1 MNPRLVRVA
10 RVGGPWRTATSC
22 SSASVVATTPFSGR
36 SNIEQPSQSQVV
48 HHQQHP
54 QHHQQGFSSPL
65 LLLFSHHNL
74 TNDNNSN
81 NNRTTTQRL
90 FSTVT
95 KKLPCPFKTL
105 GVSKSAKYKKVKT
118 MFLQIAM
125 SHHPDTNKAETEEQE
140 KKYREAFIKARQAFE
155 SLMESEDGGVM
166 LKPLEEETSDQEFD
180 NWFMKETG
188 HSSPY
193 SFLDPQTMKEVAEM
207 EENIGHG
214 LDRDGGMWTLAAMVS
229 NAVKDGK
236 DGASLL
242 RLEAGEVK
250 EVNGHIDGELRRTR
264 RNRR

>member
-1 MNPRLVRVA
+1 MNPRLVTVA
-10 RVGGPWRTATSC
+10 RVGGHWRTATTSFSVRSGMTFEQ
-22 SSASVVATTPFSGR
+22 SSP
-36 SNIEQPSQSQVV
+36 ISQSQAVQ
-48 HHQQHP
+48 HPKHP
-54 QHHQQGFSSPL
+54 QHHQQGMSSPL
-65 LLLFSHHNL
+65 LLSPNNL
-74 TNDNNSN
+74 TNN
-81 NNRTTTQRL
+81 NNYTTTATTRL
-90 FSTVT
+90 FSSMT
-95 KKLPCPFKTL
+95 KKSPCPFKTL

-118 MFLQIAM
+118 KFLQIAM
-125 SHHPDTNKAETEEQE
+125 SHHPDTNKAETEEEE

-155 SLMESEDGGVM
+155 SLMESEDGGAM
-166 LKPLEEETSDQEFD
+166 IKPPEEETSDQEFD
-180 NWFMKETG
+180 DWFMKETG

-207 EENIGHG
+207 EETIGHG

-242 RLEAGEVK
+242 RLETGEVK